1 MITDNCKQS
10 EDSGGGGGTMVGTDD
25 GTMAE
30 KVPQSEEASEMI
42 DRSKSNNIQNDLTK
56 TSGHTMARRASFSEA
71 KAGDGQC
78 RKRSNEPIKRK
89 SHEKQ
94 HRKSTGDEIIEQRLA
109 ALAKENNALKSQLEE
124 QIRLNSV
131 IVANPSLASLGNP
144 NLPRI
149 VFANGNGEQSSS
161 SFGNIMPNFTPFSN
175 SNDESAPFCALQKS
189 ERSAF
194 SVIRPGANV
203 PTQQPPAGSCQQN
216 EQNDVQVQAAF
227 NAANAFVHSQQNNSS
242 EFARLAAQLA
252 PFSLFPSH
260 PFGTLFPPPPPPSL
274 CSPPA
279 TVFRAPATVTAAT
292 AEHGQHTVEEE
303 RSNGN
308 QTENATTQQQQQ
320 QQQQQNDQKNQVKM
334 FTQMHSNRSSF
345 PNLSMFS
352 NLSDHLLESKAIASS
367 VTDVHSTGEECPL
380 DFSKRGQQ
388 KQHQHLSLSSSSF
401 SSSFAAGMRP
411 KSVIIS
417 TSQQNDTV
425 AAASGAHL
433 NLAPPA
439 ESIGQMLSKGE
450 SQAKQQQQTAM
461 ANNNNNKSR
470 KVPKR
475 RSPSSDALTR
485 CSAAPADA
493 AGAHGGAGHWT
504 PVIQQYKHGPSQHQ
518 QQQMGTASSSSVGI
532 GINNN
537 AKQLKNVQKN
547 VMELAGENNY

>member
-10 EDSGGGGGTMVGTDD
+10 EDSGGGGTMVGTDD
-25 GTMAE
+25 GTTAE
-30 KVPQSEEASEMI
+30 KVPESEEASEMI
-42 DRSKSNNIQNDLTK
+42 DRSKTNNTQNDLTK
-56 TSGHTMARRASFSEA
+56 TSDLIPTMARRASFSEA

-175 SNDESAPFCALQKS
+175 SNDEPAPFCALQKS

-203 PTQQPPAGSCQQN
+203 PTQQPSAGSCQ
-216 EQNDVQVQAAF
+216 QNDVQVQAAF
-227 NAANAFVHSQQNNSS
+227 NAANEFVHSQQNNSS

-260 PFGTLFPPPPPPSL
+260 PFGTFFPPPPPPSL

-279 TVFRAPATVTAAT
+279 AVFRAPATVTAAAA
-292 AEHGQHTVEEE
+292 AEYGPHTVEEE
-303 RSNGN
+303 RNNGN
-308 QTENATTQQQQQ
+308 QTDNPTTQQHQ
-320 QQQQQNDQKNQVKM
+320 QQQQQNDQKNQ

-352 NLSDHLLESKAIASS
+352 NLSDHLLETKTIASS

-388 KQHQHLSLSSSSF
+388 KQQHLSLLSSSF

-425 AAASGAHL
+425 AAAASGAPHL

-450 SQAKQQQQTAM
+450 GQAKQQQQQQTMA
-461 ANNNNNKSR
+461 ANNNNKNR

-493 AGAHGGAGHWT
+493 AGANGGAGHWT
-504 PVIQQYKHGPSQHQ
+504 PVIQQYKHGPSQQ
-518 QQQMGTASSSSVGI
+518 QQQQIGTASSSSVGI

-547 VMELAGENNY
+547 VMEMTAGLSITI

>member
-10 EDSGGGGGTMVGTDD
+10 EDSGGGGTMVGTDD
-25 GTMAE
+25 GKTAE

-42 DRSKSNNIQNDLTK
+42 DRSKTNNTQNDLTK
-56 TSGHTMARRASFSEA
+56 TSGPIQTTARRASFSEA

-175 SNDESAPFCALQKS
+175 SNDEPAPFCALQKS

-203 PTQQPPAGSCQQN
+203 PTQQPSAGSCQQN
-216 EQNDVQVQAAF
+216 EQSDVQVQAAF

-279 TVFRAPATVTAAT
+279 TVFRAPATVTAAA
-292 AEHGQHTVEEE
+292 AEHGPHTVEEE
-303 RSNGN
+303 RSSGN
-308 QTENATTQQQQQ
+308 QTDNPTTQQQ
-320 QQQQQNDQKNQVKM
+320 QQQQQNDQKKQVKM

-388 KQHQHLSLSSSSF
+388 KQQHCSLSSSSF

-417 TSQQNDTV
+417 TSQQNDTLP
-425 AAASGAHL
+425 AASAAHL
-433 NLAPPA
+433 NLAPPT
-439 ESIGQMLSKGE
+439 ESIGQMFSKGD
-450 SQAKQQQQTAM
+450 SQAKQQQQIAM
-461 ANNNNNKSR
+461 ANNNSNKSR

-493 AGAHGGAGHWT
+493 AGANGGAGHWT
-504 PVIQQYKHGPSQHQ
+504 PVIQQYKHGPSQQ
-518 QQQMGTASSSSVGI
+518 QQQQIGTASSSSSVGI

-537 AKQLKNVQKN
+537 AKLLKNVQKN
-547 VMELAGENNY
+547 VMEMADFL